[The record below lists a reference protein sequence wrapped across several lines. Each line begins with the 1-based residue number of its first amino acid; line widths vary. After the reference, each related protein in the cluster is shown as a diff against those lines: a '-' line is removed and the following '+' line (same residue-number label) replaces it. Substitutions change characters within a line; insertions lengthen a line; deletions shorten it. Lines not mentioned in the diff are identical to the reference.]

1 MSKSL
6 EDQARS
12 ISKRLS
18 LLAQKLGVAFQ
29 DVATEFLLERM
40 VVRLVQDKALAGQL
54 VFKGGYVALRVYNS
68 PRYTIDLDAVLRKGD
83 AGSVTKKTVSAVE
96 AELKDGAWFRRE
108 REIDLTTQGEY
119 GGRRIVFRTG
129 IGPVL
134 KDIKRAQLV
143 NLDIGIGDPITPGP
157 VKATISEL
165 LGGGSISWSVYPIET
180 AAAEK
185 IHTLVARGSENSRA
199 KDVFDLSLFLP
210 KCAPATLREA
220 LKQTFQYR
228 GELLPKDIPAV
239 LRKIDISLIKRGWG
253 SAVGDIESASTFE
266 EAFKT
271 VISELERLG

>member
-1 MSKSL
+1 MSRTL

-29 DVATEFLLERM
+29 DVATEFLIERM
-40 VVRLVQDKALAGQL
+40 VVRLVQDKELAGQL
-54 VFKGGYVALRVYNS
+54 VFKGGYVALRVYAS
-68 PRYTIDLDAVLRKGD
+68 PRYTIDLDAVLKRGD
-83 AGSVTKKTVSAVE
+83 AGTVAAKAISAIE
-96 AELKDGAWFRRE
+96 SNLKDGAWFRRE
-108 REIDLTTQGEY
+108 REIDLTAQGEY

-129 IGPVL
+129 IGPIL

-157 VKATISEL
+157 VKSTISEL
-165 LGGGSISWSVYPIET
+165 LGGGSVSWSVYPIET

-210 KCAPATLREA
+210 KCRSATLKEA

-228 GELLPKDIPAV
+228 GAMLPKDIPSV
-239 LRKIDISLIKRGWG
+239 LRAIDLSLIKRGWQ
-253 SAVGDIESASTFE
+253 SAVGDIESAATFE

-271 VISELERLG
+271 VVSELERLT